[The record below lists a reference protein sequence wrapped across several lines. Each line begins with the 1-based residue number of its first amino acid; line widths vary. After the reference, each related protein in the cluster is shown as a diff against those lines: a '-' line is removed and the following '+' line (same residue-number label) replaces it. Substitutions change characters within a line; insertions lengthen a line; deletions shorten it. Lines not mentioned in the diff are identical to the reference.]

1 MTLPSVMQAVVVQR
15 YEPGLSGLIVQ
26 RLPVPQP
33 GPGQVLVQMRAAPIN
48 PSDMMFVQG
57 LYGFTKPAPVV
68 AGFEGAGVVVAAGP
82 GLLPRFWQGRR
93 VTVAVQ
99 NTGDGTWAEYVCV
112 PALRALPVPDSLSDE
127 QAAMLLVNPLSA
139 YAMIDLARK
148 AGVKTILQ
156 TAAGSAL
163 GQMLWRLGQRFG
175 IEVAGIVRRTEQQAE
190 LQQLGMRHLL
200 NSSDPDFPQQLKEIC
215 DKLSI
220 RLAYDAVGGEL
231 TQQLAAALQPGAIIK
246 VYGALAM
253 QAAAVNPADL
263 IFRKIRVE
271 GFWLSTWI
279 DQVGLPGT
287 VLAFRQVTRLVA
299 SELSST
305 VRARYPIHQALDA
318 LRAYDAQ
325 MSGGKLLLV
334 PGTP

>member
-1 MTLPSVMQAVVVQR
+1 MTLPAVMQAVVVQR
-15 YEPGLSGLIVQ
+15 YEPGLTGLSVQ
-26 RLPVPQP
+26 TIPVPQP

-57 LYGFTKPAPVV
+57 FYGFTKPTPVV
-68 AGFEGAGVVVAAGP
+68 AGFEGAGVVVAAGA

-93 VTVAVQ
+93 VIVAVQ
-99 NTGDGTWAEYVCV
+99 DTGNGTWEEYVCV
-112 PALRALPVPDSLSDE
+112 PAWRSLPVPDSLSDE

-148 AGVKTILQ
+148 AGAKTILQ
-156 TAAGSAL
+156 TAAGSVL

-175 IEVAGIVRRTEQQAE
+175 VEVVGTVRRAEQAAE
-190 LQQLGMRHLL
+190 LRQMGMRHVLL
-200 NSSDPDFPQQLKEIC
+200 STDPDFPQQLKSTC
-215 DKLSI
+215 DELSI

-231 TQQLAAALQPGAIIK
+231 TQQLAAALLPGGVIK

-263 IFRKIRVE
+263 IFRNIRVE

-279 DQVGLPGT
+279 EQVGLPRT
-287 VLAFRQVTRLVA
+287 LLAFRHVTQLVTA
-299 SELSST
+299 ELGST
-305 VRARYPIHQALDA
+305 VRARYPISQALDA
-318 LRAYDAQ
+318 MRAYDAH
-325 MSGGKLLLV
+325 MSGGKILLV
-334 PGTP
+334 PDTA